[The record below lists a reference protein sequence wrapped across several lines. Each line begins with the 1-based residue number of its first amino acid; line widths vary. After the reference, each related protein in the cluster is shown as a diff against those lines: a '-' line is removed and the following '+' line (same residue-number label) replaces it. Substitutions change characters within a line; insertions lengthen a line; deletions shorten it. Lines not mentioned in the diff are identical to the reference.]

1 MTTMT
6 DSALLRKPQRA
17 GVYIYDENVGHGYCT
32 SKAPPAPATLKAALD
47 SPIDIDLNVRG
58 ATLAQVGRLLASIT
72 ECEISIPATR
82 IDERRDLYLQ
92 DVSLDAAVRELQ
104 LMALARPRSSALEWL
119 TAHAIGGNSGGS
131 PKAWRC
137 INVQAA

>member
-6 DSALLRKPQRA
+6 DSALLRKLQRA
-17 GVYIYDENVGHGYCT
+17 GVYIYDENVCHGYCT

-58 ATLAQVGRLLASIT
+58 ATLAPVGRLLASIT

-82 IDERRDLYLQ
+82 IDERRDLCPPGGIPRRCCPRTSINGSGPAPILGPGVADRSCY
-92 DVSLDAAVRELQ
+92 RRQ
-104 LMALARPRSSALEWL
+104 LTRF
-119 TAHAIGGNSGGS
+119 I
-131 PKAWRC
+131 
-137 INVQAA
+137 